1 MPQPVGTGKVTG
13 WCWMN
18 GGKCGGDTGG
28 ASAAE
33 SRAAKRSARMAAAL
47 RANLLKRKQQK
58 RDRAA
63 SDKPPRDATK

>member
-1 MPQPVGTGKVTG
+1 MPQPVGMGKATG

-18 GGKCGGDTGG
+18 GAKCGGDTVG

-58 RDRAA
+58 RYRAA
-63 SDKPPRDATK
+63 SDKPVRDADK